1 MAQPIYTRTKR
12 RYAIEVEFGSRTS
25 YRNNIVTREVKAYSI
40 PMALNEAMSDM
51 CEIHYIRRGGIYPR
65 RVTVLCKS
73 WPLKR
78 KKTDVSKS
86 LRLIPRTRQPGAA

>member
-25 YRNNIVTREVKAYSI
+25 YRNNIVKREVKAYSI

-78 KKTDVSKS
+78 KN
-86 LRLIPRTRQPGAA
+86 RCI